1 MEARYDRRKARVPL
15 MSARGSEIHCTCK
28 SAFLGR
34 VKNLQVDQWKFLENF
49 LVYPATGIY
58 RPTRHLYKMSITANS
73 IVTSSTL
80 TICEVEALVGF
91 EKSFK
96 HLDEHEVDISS
107 KGITKPKEVKKFK
120 GEGMPLHYSTKK
132 GSLFVTFEVLF
143 PSSLTEDQKKKI
155 KEVLA

>member
-1 MEARYDRRKARVPL
+1 MY
-15 MSARGSEIHCTCK
+15 
-28 SAFLGR
+28 
-34 VKNLQVDQWKFLENF
+34 
-49 LVYPATGIY
+49 
-58 RPTRHLYKMSITANS
+58 LYVVNQQ
-73 IVTSSTL
+73 L
-80 TICEVEALVGF
+80 ICLLLFFKKINIFQVEALVGF

-107 KGITKPKEVKKFK
+107 KVTLTFSTISLEFDLYDLMANSGLNIICVKQGITKPKEVKKFK